1 MLKKCIIII
10 LIILLA
16 LTYLSNKTYAMDN
29 IIGGGDSFLAAAGN
43 TSVIDEQELSKT
55 SNDIYNILFTI
66 AVVLAFA
73 IGMVIGIQFIIGGV
87 AEQAK
92 IKETLVPYV
101 IGVFIVFA
109 AFTIWKIAIN
119 IGNDVAP
126 VPERTNEITDEN
138 TPERTQYCKNCGKQL
153 TESAYHTRN
162 CRTCGNNA
170 DTFGNYCG
178 NCGKPLTESGSKDG
192 KCRVCQFYNK

>member
-126 VPERTNEITDEN
+126 VP
-138 TPERTQYCKNCGKQL
+138 
-153 TESAYHTRN
+153 TRN
-162 CRTCGNNA
+162 ETNNIDNDDEANA
-170 DTFGNYCG
+170 DNDS
-178 NCGKPLTESGSKDG
+178 ESGSTTHTSSSNREHG
-192 KCRVCQFYNK
+192 GSGGGF

>member
-109 AFTIWKIAIN
+109 AFTIWKIAVN

-126 VPERTNEITDEN
+126 VTEETITQK
-138 TPERTQYCKNCGKQL
+138 TQYCKNCGNPL
-153 TESAYHTRN
+153 NERADHT
-162 CRTCGNNA
+162 RTCGVCEKNV
-170 DTFGNYCG
+170 DEFGNYCG
-178 NCGKPLTESGSKDG
+178 NCGKPLTESGVKDG
-192 KCRVCQFYNK
+192 RCRECKFNNR

>member
-1 MLKKCIIII
+1 
-10 LIILLA
+10 
-16 LTYLSNKTYAMDN
+16 MDN

-101 IGVFIVFA
+101 IGVFIVLA
-109 AFTIWKIAIN
+109 ALTIWKIAVN

-126 VPERTNEITDEN
+126 VP
-138 TPERTQYCKNCGKQL
+138 
-153 TESAYHTRN
+153 TRN
-162 CRTCGNNA
+162 ETNIDNDDEANA
-170 DTFGNYCG
+170 DNDS
-178 NCGKPLTESGSKDG
+178 ESGSTTHTSSSNREHG
-192 KCRVCQFYNK
+192 GSGGGF